1 MPDIQLRFNKDMLV
15 LSTPIDYQLQAQGFS
30 EPGDREYV
38 ALCEPE
44 LIEETYKLEKIMETP
59 CLVTATDGIT
69 RARLAYARFEKQADE
84 MARIAYEL
92 GSSFSPQHL
101 IAAIGPTGLPL
112 DPTMASSVKQ
122 SRAQYREAAE
132 ILTRYP
138 FDALYL
144 TGFTTLEDVKCAL
157 YGVHEA
163 RSGETSTESSIPVF
177 ISLIVGSD
185 GLLSDGI
192 TLEDAVQTC
201 DSLGAD
207 VIGVMSGALPSVLVG
222 FARTM
227 RTVTKKPLLFDILV
241 NRIDSRQFEPTEE
254 NAYPTADSIFA
265 AACALQQVG
274 VQFLRAS
281 GNATPS
287 YTGALNAA
295 VLGNDVKV
303 AE

>member
-15 LSTPIDYQLQAQGFS
+15 LSTPIDYQLKAQGFV
-30 EPGDREYV
+30 EQGDREYV

-59 CLVTATDGIT
+59 CLVTATEGIT
-69 RARLAYARFEKQADE
+69 RARLAYARFEKQADD

-122 SRAQYREAAE
+122 SIVQYRDATKT
-132 ILTRYP
+132 LTQYP
-138 FDALYL
+138 FDALYF
-144 TGFTTLEDVKCAL
+144 TGFADIDDAKCAL
-157 YGVHEA
+157 QGAREVFDGV
-163 RSGETSTESSIPVF
+163 VF
-177 ISLIVGSD
+177 ISLVVDAHGCLLD
-185 GLLSDGI
+185 GTS
-192 TLEDAVQTC
+192 LEDAVSVC
-201 DSLGAD
+201 DSLDAD
-207 VIGVMSGALPSVLVG
+207 VIGVMSGALPTVLVSY
-222 FARTM
+222 ARTM
-227 RTVTKKPLLFDILV
+227 RKVTGKPLLFDIV
-241 NRIDSRQFEPTEE
+241 INRIDSRQFEPTEE
-254 NAYPTADSIFA
+254 NAYPTADSLFA
-265 AACALQQVG
+265 AACALQQEG

-303 AE
+303 DQ